1 MAMTANQ
8 RHAAYKMTPLGRANV
23 LLGHAR
29 RRAEAKG
36 AACTVTAEQ
45 IASVIEAGHC
55 QLTGLAFDLSPPTGT
70 LRNAY
75 APSIDRIDASNP
87 SYTPDNVRIVLT
99 WINIALSDYGLEAS
113 MPILRALAG
122 R

>member
-29 RRAEAKG
+29 RRAEARG
-36 AACTVTAEQ
+36 GVCTVTAQQ
-45 IASVIEAGHC
+45 IAEVIDAGRC
-55 QLTGLAFDLSPPTGT
+55 QLTGLLFDLRPPAGT
-70 LRNAY
+70 LRNPY

-87 SYTPDNVRIVLT
+87 SYTPDNVRIVLA
-99 WINIALSDYGLEAS
+99 WINIALSDYGLDAS
-113 MPILRALAG
+113 MPIIRALAG